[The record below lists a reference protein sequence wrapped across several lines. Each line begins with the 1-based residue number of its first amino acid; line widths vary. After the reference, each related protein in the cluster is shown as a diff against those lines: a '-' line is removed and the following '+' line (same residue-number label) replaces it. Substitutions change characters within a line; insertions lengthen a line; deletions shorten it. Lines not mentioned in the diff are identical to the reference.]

1 MWFSFL
7 IFIIGLL
14 ACFLG
19 FTNFYKKTEYNKE
32 IETKNLLLQ
41 KEQEEWQKKIAGEEE
56 KWRQTNEK
64 VKELRAIQLN
74 YEDTA
79 FKSFASYCD
88 KLDIDYKE
96 KEAEYAKL
104 IDKLSDAYDKAQQSL
119 LDEKITIEQD
129 LEKMRST
136 RAAAIEAERKEK
148 IIESHIEDYCVIPTQ
163 EELDDINTLERIKP
177 KLNSPRILC
186 MLIWS
191 TYYQKPLT
199 QLCNNILG
207 LTAVTGIYKIT
218 NQQTKQCYIGQAV
231 DVATRWKQHAKCGLG
246 IDTPAGNKLYKAMLE
261 DGLYN
266 FSFELLEKCP
276 RSELNEKE
284 KFYIELYQ
292 ADSYGYNGTEGNN

>member
-88 KLDIDYKE
+88 KLDMDYKE
-96 KEAEYAKL
+96 KEAEYAEL
-104 IDKLSDAYDKAQQSL
+104 IDKLSNAYDKAQQSL
-119 LDEKITIEQD
+119 LDEKIAIEQD

-148 IIESHIEDYCVIPTQ
+148 IIESHTEDYCVIPTQ
-163 EELDDINTLERIKP
+163 EELDDIHTLERIKP

-231 DVATRWKQHAKCGLG
+231 DVATR
-246 IDTPAGNKLYKAMLE
+246 
-261 DGLYN
+261 
-266 FSFELLEKCP
+266 
-276 RSELNEKE
+276 
-284 KFYIELYQ
+284 
-292 ADSYGYNGTEGNN
+292 

>member
-19 FTNFYKKTEYNKE
+19 FTNFYKKIEYNKE

-56 KWRQTNEK
+56 KWRQTNKK

-129 LEKMRST
+129 LEKIRST

-148 IIESHIEDYCVIPTQ
+148 IIESHTEDYCVIPTQ
-163 EELDDINTLERIKP
+163 EELDDIHTLERIKP

-292 ADSYGYNGTEGNN
+292 ADSYGYNGTKGNN

>member
-96 KEAEYAKL
+96 NL
-104 IDKLSDAYDKAQQSL
+104 IDTMSFQCTPPHRL
-119 LDEKITIEQD
+119 L
-129 LEKMRST
+129 
-136 RAAAIEAERKEK
+136 
-148 IIESHIEDYCVIPTQ
+148 
-163 EELDDINTLERIKP
+163 
-177 KLNSPRILC
+177 
-186 MLIWS
+186 
-191 TYYQKPLT
+191 
-199 QLCNNILG
+199 
-207 LTAVTGIYKIT
+207 
-218 NQQTKQCYIGQAV
+218 
-231 DVATRWKQHAKCGLG
+231 
-246 IDTPAGNKLYKAMLE
+246 
-261 DGLYN
+261 
-266 FSFELLEKCP
+266 
-276 RSELNEKE
+276 
-284 KFYIELYQ
+284 
-292 ADSYGYNGTEGNN
+292 

>member
-1 MWFSFL
+1 M
-7 IFIIGLL
+7 
-14 ACFLG
+14 
-19 FTNFYKKTEYNKE
+19 
-32 IETKNLLLQ
+32 
-41 KEQEEWQKKIAGEEE
+41 
-56 KWRQTNEK
+56 
-64 VKELRAIQLN
+64 
-74 YEDTA
+74 
-79 FKSFASYCD
+79 
-88 KLDIDYKE
+88 DYKE

-104 IDKLSDAYDKAQQSL
+104 IDKLSNAYDKAQQSL

-148 IIESHIEDYCVIPTQ
+148 IIESHTEDYCVIPTQ
-163 EELDDINTLERIKP
+163 EELDDIHILERIKP

-276 RSELNEKE
+276 KSELNEKE

-292 ADSYGYNGTEGNN
+292 ADSYGYNGTKGNN